1 MNWKPFTEC
10 QTLQK
15 SRLQQRF
22 EIRHFTSFNVCNKD
36 MLDVPNSVVHGHR
49 VVLLP
54 NRPIVRGEGGPITL
68 KVTSSVKQICLAS
81 FPLVFS
87 SSSSSKPFDF
97 VYLFC
102 LALWMGENTIVRA
115 STRHIE
121 CDGIEKRSKNT
132 LCTHFN
138 AQFHQNNRWFNGL
151 TINQMLGGFSS
162 ASKMFCFAH
171 QISNLINWVLPVSH
185 SRNNGVTCSIGN
197 FHRKLWARQ
206 HIWWQ
211 TNDGLMCGSIKNWA
225 IVDGDESLRT
235 TSEQLDTS
243 DVKLKTLS
251 QQWHSTT
258 TITTKKVIF
267 QNSSSFLDLKHLNM
281 LCCNFKRL
289 AKTVPCRA
297 EPCCWF
303 MCI

>member
-1 MNWKPFTEC
+1 MC
-10 QTLQK
+10 
-15 SRLQQRF
+15 
-22 EIRHFTSFNVCNKD
+22 
-36 MLDVPNSVVHGHR
+36 
-49 VVLLP
+49 
-54 NRPIVRGEGGPITL
+54 PILSSMATASSYCRIAPSCEVRGDL
-68 KVTSSVKQICLAS
+68 SHWRLLQVWSRFVW
-81 FPLVFS
+81 PLFHS
-87 SSSSSKPFDF
+87 SSRPLLLLSHLISSICF
-97 VYLFC
+97 VWHYE
-102 LALWMGENTIVRA
+102 WGENTIVRA

-258 TITTKKVIF
+258 TKKVIF

-297 EPCCWF
+297 EPWLLVHVY
-303 MCI
+303 IGQKWHI